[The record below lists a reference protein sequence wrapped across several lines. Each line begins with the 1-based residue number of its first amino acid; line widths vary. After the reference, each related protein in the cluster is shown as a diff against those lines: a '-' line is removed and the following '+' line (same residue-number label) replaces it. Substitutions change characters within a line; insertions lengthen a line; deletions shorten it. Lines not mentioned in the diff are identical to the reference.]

1 MFALFYTEEFG
12 DDILFCR
19 RAMRWPSKDC
29 RLRSFHDF
37 DHNIVMKK
45 LLFVFPSLF
54 FSLFLVQ
61 VEASELYTFSQKDTD
76 GKIFKFD
83 QLKGKVVVLV
93 NIATKCGFTGQLE
106 DLQKLY
112 TRYKNKGV
120 VVVGIPSN
128 NFLGQTPEDNKEV
141 GNICRLKYGVDFPIM
156 EKQEVI
162 GSSKSQLIKWVH
174 SHKEF
179 DGTILWNFEKFIISK
194 DGKVVDRFRS
204 KTSPL
209 DDDVIRSIEKQL

>member
-1 MFALFYTEEFG
+1 
-12 DDILFCR
+12 
-19 RAMRWPSKDC
+19 MRWPSKVC
-29 RLRSFHDF
+29 RLRSFPDF
-37 DHNIVMKK
+37 DHNILMKK
-45 LLFVFPSLF
+45 LLFACCL
-54 FSLFLVQ
+54 LLLTN
-61 VEASELYTFSQKDTD
+61 VEASELYKFTQKDTD
-76 GKIFKFD
+76 GKSFAFN

-112 TRYKNKGV
+112 TRYKTKGV

-156 EKQEVI
+156 EKQDVI
-162 GSSKSQLIKWVH
+162 GSSKSPLIKWIH
-174 SHKEF
+174 TNKEF
-179 DGTILWNFEKFIISK
+179 DGSILWNFEKFIISK

-209 DDDVIRSIEKQL
+209 DEDLLKAIDRQL